1 MQDSYLNFQKRQ
13 LNKISPA
20 TFKHGIIAAVYRQ
33 SWTADVIVEGD
44 IQTILKN
51 IPMSSAV
58 PYNVQVGQ
66 LCRIDMF
73 DETNPRDSVV
83 AYTYGNAPSSNV
95 LAVKM
100 GTAFITGSGQG
111 IAHGLGQVP
120 DVYFLMGYGQ
130 YVSNNTTYGGMY
142 TADYGSGG
150 HPADATYIYSL
161 LSGYSVAANCVW
173 AAFILR
179 NKNA

>member
-83 AYTYGNAPSSNV
+83 AYTYGTAPFSNI
-95 LAVKM
+95 LRVK
-100 GTAFITGSGQG
+100 TSGSGLVYVTAGGQA
-111 IAHGLGQVP
+111 IPHGLGQVP
-120 DVYFLMGYGQ
+120 DFYFLIGYGSTAGTG
-130 YVSNNTTYGGMY
+130 YV
-142 TADYGSGG
+142 ADYGSGG
-150 HPADATYIYSL
+150 KPADATNIYSL
-161 LSGYSVAANCVW
+161 AIGGNPGAINCVW
-173 AAFILR
+173 AAFVIL